1 MFEGP
6 ILRNH
11 FNLIALS
18 VTSYDFRTYVNAK
31 NTCINYFSVNTNKC
45 FQIENLYVIV
55 IIKNMK
61 RICYYYVQNCNILID
76 FPLNHLLTV

>member
-55 IIKNMK
+55 IIKNK
-61 RICYYYVQNCNILID
+61 KYEKN
-76 FPLNHLLTV
+76 LLLLCTELQYFN